1 MNIFSER
8 GKIVKAEINKRGVT
22 KEMKRLFPFLKPY
35 RLQLTIGPFFKLSEA
50 VLEILTPTLMAL
62 LIDNGVNA
70 GDSSYVIRMGIIMFI
85 IATCG
90 VLFAYICQYSAS
102 IASQGFGTDVRNAM
116 FKKISALS
124 FTQLDRFGIP
134 SLINRVTGDV
144 NQLQSAVAMLIR
156 LVIRAPFLCIGG
168 LVMAMAIDL
177 KLSVIFMLVIP
188 LFIFVLFL
196 VMFKAVPLY
205 SLVQKKLDLLT
216 LVLRENLS
224 GVRVIRA
231 FAGVRREKERFRDKN
246 KDYADTAI
254 RVGRIAA
261 LTNPATTI
269 IMNFAALAVIY
280 FGGVRV
286 NTGHLTQG
294 EVIAFINYIT
304 QILNAMIVVANLVV
318 LYTKAYAS
326 SLRVSEVLAC
336 EPDIKYGERKSVP
349 QSVNAVEFDN
359 VSLTYGGSKVP
370 AIDNINLTIKTGET
384 LGIIGGTGS
393 GKSTLAGLIPRFYDA
408 TEGQVRIGGVDIREY
423 NEDTLRS
430 AVAIVQQ
437 RAALF
442 SGTIAENMRM
452 AKADATAEEMR
463 AAADTAQATEFIDRL
478 EKGFDTHISQGG
490 NNLSGGQKQRLTIA
504 RALIKKSPILI
515 LDDSASALDYA
526 TDASLRQAIKDN
538 TDSQT
543 VIIVSQRVNSVKD
556 ADRIAVMDD
565 GEIVGLGTHAE
576 LVRSCEIYR
585 EICYSQEQMEEG
597 DDNEE
602 K

>member
-1 MNIFSER
+1 M
-8 GKIVKAEINKRGVT
+8 
-22 KEMKRLFPFLKPY
+22 KPY

-50 VLEILTPTLMAL
+50 VLELLIPTLMAL

-70 GDSSYVIRMGIIMFI
+70 GDKGYVIRMGILMLV

-90 VLFAYICQYSAS
+90 VIFAYICQYSAS

-116 FKKISALS
+116 FKKIGTLS
-124 FTQLDRFGIP
+124 FAQLDKFGTP
-134 SLINRVTGDV
+134 SLINRITGDV

-156 LVIRAPFLCIGG
+156 LVIRAPFLCVGG

-177 KLSVIFMLVIP
+177 KLSIIFMIVIP
-188 LFIFVLFL
+188 LFILALFL

-205 SLVQKKLDLLT
+205 KSVQKKLDTLT

-231 FAGVRREKERFRDKN
+231 FAGVKREKERFNDKN

-254 RVGRIAA
+254 RVGKIAA
-261 LTNPATTI
+261 LTNPVTTI
-269 IMNFAALAVIY
+269 IMNLAAIAVIY
-280 FGGVRV
+280 FGGIRV
-286 NTGHLTQG
+286 NTGQLSQG

-326 SLRVSEVLAC
+326 ALRVGEVLSV
-336 EPDIKYGERKSVP
+336 EPAIKYGEKQVGAKSE
-349 QSVNAVEFDN
+349 NAVEFKN
-359 VSLTYGGSKVP
+359 VSLTYAGSKVP
-370 AIDNINLTIKTGET
+370 ALDNINLTVRTGET
-384 LGIIGGTGS
+384 LGVIGGTGS
-393 GKSTLAGLIPRFYDA
+393 GKTTLVSLIPRFYDV
-408 TEGQVRIGGVDIREY
+408 TEGEVLINGAPIKDY
-423 NEDTLRS
+423 SEDELRDT
-430 AVAIVQQ
+430 VAIVQQ

-442 SGTIAENMRM
+442 SGTVADNLRM
-452 AKADATAEEMR
+452 AKADATMEEMR
-463 AAADTAQATEFIDRL
+463 AAADVAQATEFIDRL
-478 EKGFDTHISQGG
+478 EDGFDTHVSQGG

-504 RALIKKSPILI
+504 RALVKNSPILI

-526 TDASLRQAIKDN
+526 TDANLRRAIKEN

-556 ADRIAVMDD
+556 ADRIVVLDD
-565 GEIVGLGTHAE
+565 GEIVGIGAHRE
-576 LVRSCEIYR
+576 LIKTCEIYK
-585 EICYSQEQMEEG
+585 EICYSQEQIEEG
-597 DDNEE
+597 DEDEE

>member
-1 MNIFSER
+1 
-8 GKIVKAEINKRGVT
+8 
-22 KEMKRLFPFLKPY
+22 MKKLFPFLKPY
-35 RLQLTIGPFFKLSEA
+35 RLQLTVGPFFKLSEA

-62 LIDNGVNA
+62 LIDNGVNT
-70 GDSSYVIRMGIIMFI
+70 GDKSYIIRMGIIMLV

-102 IASQGFGTDVRNAM
+102 IASQGFGTDVRNAL
-116 FKKISALS
+116 FKKIGTFS
-124 FTQLDRFGIP
+124 FAELDRFGAP

-177 KLSVIFMLVIP
+177 KLSIIFMIVIP

-205 SLVQKKLDLLT
+205 TMVQKKLDALT

-231 FAGVRREKERFRDKN
+231 FAGVKRERERFKESND
-246 KDYADTAI
+246 DYYLTAV

-269 IMNFAALAVIY
+269 IMNFAAIAVIY
-280 FGGVRV
+280 FGGIRV

-326 SLRVSEVLAC
+326 AKRVSEVLSA
-336 EPDIKYGERKSVP
+336 DTSIKYGKTSL
-349 QSVNAVEFDN
+349 SSAGSTAVEFKN
-359 VSLTYGGSKVP
+359 VSFTYARSRVAAVDKL
-370 AIDNINLTIKTGET
+370 NLAVKTGET
-384 LGIIGGTGS
+384 IGIIGGTGS
-393 GKSTLAGLIPRFYDA
+393 GKTTLAGLIPRFYDA
-408 TEGQVRIGGVDIREY
+408 TEGEVKINGIDVRDYSEEALR
-423 NEDTLRS
+423 DT
-430 AVAIVQQ
+430 VAIVQQ
-437 RAALF
+437 REMLF
-442 SGTIAENMRM
+442 SGTIAENLRM
-452 AKADATAEEMR
+452 AKPDASYDEMR
-463 AAADTAQATEFIDRL
+463 GALEASQAAEFVDKL
-478 EKGFDTHISQGG
+478 ENGVETYVTQGG

-526 TDASLRQAIKDN
+526 TDASLRRAIKES
-538 TDSQT
+538 TDGQT
-543 VIIVSQRVNSVKD
+543 VIIISQRVSSVKD
-556 ADRIAVMDD
+556 ADRIIVMDD
-565 GEIVGLGTHAE
+565 GETVGIGTHAE
-576 LVRSCEIYR
+576 LLKNCEIYR
-585 EICYSQEQMEEG
+585 EICLSQEQE
-597 DDNEE
+597 DIA
-602 K
+602 

>member
-1 MNIFSER
+1 
-8 GKIVKAEINKRGVT
+8 
-22 KEMKRLFPFLKPY
+22 
-35 RLQLTIGPFFKLSEA
+35 
-50 VLEILTPTLMAL
+50 MA
-62 LIDNGVNA
+62 A
-70 GDSSYVIRMGIIMFI
+70 
-85 IATCG
+85 
-90 VLFAYICQYSAS
+90 
-102 IASQGFGTDVRNAM
+102 
-116 FKKISALS
+116 
-124 FTQLDRFGIP
+124 
-134 SLINRVTGDV
+134 
-144 NQLQSAVAMLIR
+144 
-156 LVIRAPFLCIGG
+156 
-168 LVMAMAIDL
+168 
-177 KLSVIFMLVIP
+177 
-188 LFIFVLFL
+188 
-196 VMFKAVPLY
+196 
-205 SLVQKKLDLLT
+205 QKT
-216 LVLRENLS
+216 
-224 GVRVIRA
+224 
-231 FAGVRREKERFRDKN
+231 
-246 KDYADTAI
+246 
-254 RVGRIAA
+254 
-261 LTNPATTI
+261 PATTI

-359 VSLTYGGSKVP
+359 VSLTYGSSKVP

-393 GKSTLAGLIPRFYDA
+393 GKSTLAGLVPRFYDA

-504 RALIKKSPILI
+504 RALIKKSPIII

>member
-1 MNIFSER
+1 
-8 GKIVKAEINKRGVT
+8 
-22 KEMKRLFPFLKPY
+22 MKKLFPFLKPY
-35 RLQLTIGPFFKLSEA
+35 RLQLTVGPFFKLSEA

-62 LIDNGVNA
+62 LIDNGVNT
-70 GDSSYVIRMGIIMFI
+70 GDKGYIIRMGIIMLV

-102 IASQGFGTDVRNAM
+102 IASQGFGTDVRNAL
-116 FKKISALS
+116 FKKIGTFS
-124 FTQLDRFGIP
+124 FAELDRFGAP

-168 LVMAMAIDL
+168 LVMAMTIDL
-177 KLSVIFMLVIP
+177 KLSIIFMIVIP

-205 SLVQKKLDLLT
+205 TMVQKKLDALT

-231 FAGVRREKERFRDKN
+231 FAGVKRERERFKESND
-246 KDYADTAI
+246 DYYLTAV

-269 IMNFAALAVIY
+269 IMNLAAIAVIY
-280 FGGVRV
+280 FGGIRV

-326 SLRVSEVLAC
+326 AKRVSEVLSA
-336 EPDIKYGERKSVP
+336 DTSIKYGKTSL
-349 QSVNAVEFDN
+349 SSAGSTAVEFKN
-359 VSLTYGGSKVP
+359 VSFTYARSRVAAVDKL
-370 AIDNINLTIKTGET
+370 NLAVKTGET
-384 LGIIGGTGS
+384 IGIIGGTGS
-393 GKSTLAGLIPRFYDA
+393 GKTTLAGLIPRFYDA
-408 TEGQVRIGGVDIREY
+408 TEGEVKINGIDVRDYSEEALR
-423 NEDTLRS
+423 DT
-430 AVAIVQQ
+430 VAIVQQ
-437 RAALF
+437 REMLF
-442 SGTIAENMRM
+442 SGTIAENLRM
-452 AKADATAEEMR
+452 AKPDASYDEMR
-463 AAADTAQATEFIDRL
+463 GALEASQAAEFVDKL
-478 EKGFDTHISQGG
+478 ENGVETYVTQGG

-526 TDASLRQAIKDN
+526 TDASLRRAIKES
-538 TDSQT
+538 TDGQT
-543 VIIVSQRVNSVKD
+543 VIIISQRVSSVKD
-556 ADRIAVMDD
+556 ADRIVVMDD
-565 GEIVGLGTHAE
+565 GEAVGTGTHAE
-576 LVRSCEIYR
+576 LLKNCEIYR
-585 EICYSQEQMEEG
+585 EICLSQEQE
-597 DDNEE
+597 DIA
-602 K
+602 

>member
-1 MNIFSER
+1 
-8 GKIVKAEINKRGVT
+8 
-22 KEMKRLFPFLKPY
+22 MKKLFPFLKPY
-35 RLQLTIGPFFKLSEA
+35 RLQLTVGPFFKLSEA

-62 LIDNGVNA
+62 LIDNGVNT
-70 GDSSYVIRMGIIMFI
+70 GDKSYIIRMGIIMLV

-102 IASQGFGTDVRNAM
+102 IASQGFGTDVRNAL
-116 FKKISALS
+116 FKKIGTFS
-124 FTQLDRFGIP
+124 FAELDRFGAP

-177 KLSVIFMLVIP
+177 KLSIVFMIVIP

-205 SLVQKKLDLLT
+205 TMVQKKLDALT

-231 FAGVRREKERFRDKN
+231 FAGVKRERERFKESND
-246 KDYADTAI
+246 DYYLTAV

-269 IMNFAALAVIY
+269 IMNFAAIAVIY
-280 FGGVRV
+280 FGGIRV

-326 SLRVSEVLAC
+326 AKRVSEVLSA
-336 EPDIKYGERKSVP
+336 DTSIKYGKTSL
-349 QSVNAVEFDN
+349 SSAGSTAVEFKN
-359 VSLTYGGSKVP
+359 VSFTYARSRVAAVDKL
-370 AIDNINLTIKTGET
+370 NLAVKTGET
-384 LGIIGGTGS
+384 IGIIGGTGS
-393 GKSTLAGLIPRFYDA
+393 GKTTLAGLIPRFYDA
-408 TEGQVRIGGVDIREY
+408 TEGEVKINGIDVRDYSEEALR
-423 NEDTLRS
+423 DT
-430 AVAIVQQ
+430 VAIVQQ
-437 RAALF
+437 REMLF
-442 SGTIAENMRM
+442 SGTIAENLRM
-452 AKADATAEEMR
+452 AKPDASYDEMR
-463 AAADTAQATEFIDRL
+463 GALEASQAAEFVDKL
-478 EKGFDTHISQGG
+478 ENGVETYVSQGG

-526 TDASLRQAIKDN
+526 TDASLRRAIKES
-538 TDSQT
+538 TDGQT
-543 VIIVSQRVNSVKD
+543 VIIISQRVSSVKD
-556 ADRIAVMDD
+556 ADRIVVMDD
-565 GEIVGLGTHAE
+565 GETVGIGTHAE
-576 LVRSCEIYR
+576 LLKNCEIYR
-585 EICYSQEQMEEG
+585 EICLSQEQE
-597 DDNEE
+597 DIA
-602 K
+602 

>member
-1 MNIFSER
+1 
-8 GKIVKAEINKRGVT
+8 
-22 KEMKRLFPFLKPY
+22 MKRLFPFLKPY

-50 VLEILTPTLMAL
+50 VLELLIPTLMAL

-70 GDSSYVIRMGIIMFI
+70 GDKGYVIRMGILMLV

-90 VLFAYICQYSAS
+90 VIFAYICQYSAS

-116 FKKISALS
+116 FKKIGTLS
-124 FTQLDRFGIP
+124 FAQLDKFGTP
-134 SLINRVTGDV
+134 SLINRITGDV

-156 LVIRAPFLCIGG
+156 LVIRAPFLCVGG

-177 KLSVIFMLVIP
+177 KLSIIFMIVIP
-188 LFIFVLFL
+188 LFILVLFL

-205 SLVQKKLDLLT
+205 KSVQKKLDTLT

-231 FAGVRREKERFRDKN
+231 FAGVKREKERFNDKN

-254 RVGRIAA
+254 RVGKIAA
-261 LTNPATTI
+261 LTNPVTTI
-269 IMNFAALAVIY
+269 IMNLAAIAVIY
-280 FGGVRV
+280 FGGIRV
-286 NTGHLTQG
+286 NAGHLSQG

-326 SLRVSEVLAC
+326 ALRVGEVLSV
-336 EPDIKYGERKSVP
+336 EPTIKYGEKQVGAKSE
-349 QSVNAVEFDN
+349 NAVEFKN
-359 VSLTYGGSKVP
+359 VSLTYAGSKVP
-370 AIDNINLTIKTGET
+370 ALDNINLTVRTGET
-384 LGIIGGTGS
+384 LGVIGGTGS
-393 GKSTLAGLIPRFYDA
+393 GKSTLVSLIPRFYDV
-408 TEGQVRIGGVDIREY
+408 TEGEVLINGAPIKDY
-423 NEDTLRS
+423 SEDELRDT
-430 AVAIVQQ
+430 VAIVQQ

-442 SGTIAENMRM
+442 SGTVADNLRM
-452 AKADATAEEMR
+452 AKTDATMEEMR
-463 AAADTAQATEFIDRL
+463 AAADVAQATEFIDRL
-478 EKGFDTHISQGG
+478 EDGFDTHVSQGG

-504 RALIKKSPILI
+504 RALVKNSPILI

-526 TDASLRQAIKDN
+526 TDANLRRAIKEN

-556 ADRIAVMDD
+556 ADRIVVLDD
-565 GEIVGLGTHAE
+565 GEIVGIGAHRE
-576 LVRSCEIYR
+576 LIKTCEIYK
-585 EICYSQEQMEEG
+585 EICYSQEQIEEG
-597 DDNEE
+597 DEDEE

>member
-1 MNIFSER
+1 MFS
-8 GKIVKAEINKRGVT
+8 I
-22 KEMKRLFPFLKPY
+22 MKRLFPFLKPY

-50 VLEILTPTLMAL
+50 VLESLTPTLMAL
-62 LIDNGVNA
+62 LIDNGINA
-70 GDSSYVIRMGIIMFI
+70 HTWDYIIRMGIIMLV

-90 VLFAYICQYSAS
+90 VGFAYICQYSAS

-116 FKKISALS
+116 FKKISSLS
-124 FTQLDRFGIP
+124 FSQLDEFGTP
-134 SLINRVTGDV
+134 SLINRITGDV

-177 KLSVIFMLVIP
+177 KLSIIFMLVIP

-205 SLVQKKLDLLT
+205 KSFQKKFDTLT

-231 FAGVRREKERFRDKN
+231 FAGVKREKERFDDKN
-246 KDYADTAI
+246 TDYADTAI
-254 RVGRIAA
+254 RVGKIAA

-269 IMNFAALAVIY
+269 IMNIAAIAVIY
-280 FGGVRV
+280 FGGIRV
-286 NTGHLTQG
+286 NTGNLSQG
-294 EVIAFINYIT
+294 QVIAFINYIT

-326 SLRVSEVLAC
+326 ALRVSEVLAV
-336 EPDIKYGERKSVP
+336 EPDIKYGGKAVSAK
-349 QSVNAVEFDN
+349 QGNAIEFKN
-359 VSLTYGGSKVP
+359 VSLTYKGSKIP
-370 AIDNINLTIKTGET
+370 AVDNINLNIRIGET

-393 GKSTLAGLIPRFYDA
+393 GKTTLISLIPRFYDV
-408 TEGQVRIGGVDIREY
+408 TKGEILINGINVKDY
-423 NEDTLRS
+423 DEDALR
-430 AVAIVQQ
+430 AEIAIVQQ

-442 SGTIAENMRM
+442 SGTIADNMLM
-452 AKADATAEEMR
+452 AKKDATEEEMR
-463 AAADTAQATEFIDRL
+463 IAADTAQATEFIDRL
-478 EKGFDTHISQGG
+478 ENGFKTYVSQGG

-504 RALIKKSPILI
+504 RALIKNSPILI

-526 TDASLRQAIKDN
+526 TDAKLRRAIKEN
-538 TDSQT
+538 TNSST
-543 VIIVSQRVNSVKD
+543 VIIVSQRVNSVKN

-565 GEIVGLGTHAE
+565 GEIVGIGTHKE
-576 LVRSCEIYR
+576 LFEKCDIYK
-585 EICYSQEQMEEG
+585 EICLSQEQGGE
-597 DDNEE
+597 DDENEE

>member
-1 MNIFSER
+1 
-8 GKIVKAEINKRGVT
+8 
-22 KEMKRLFPFLKPY
+22 MKKLFPFLKPY
-35 RLQLTIGPFFKLSEA
+35 RLQLTVGPFFKLSEA

-62 LIDNGVNA
+62 LIDNGVNT
-70 GDSSYVIRMGIIMFI
+70 GDKSYIIRMGIIMLV

-102 IASQGFGTDVRNAM
+102 IASQGFGTDVRNAL
-116 FKKISALS
+116 FKKIGTFS
-124 FTQLDRFGIP
+124 FAELDRFGAP

-177 KLSVIFMLVIP
+177 KLSIIFMIVIP

-205 SLVQKKLDLLT
+205 TMVQKKLDALT

-231 FAGVRREKERFRDKN
+231 FAGVKRERERFKESND
-246 KDYADTAI
+246 DYYLTAV

-269 IMNFAALAVIY
+269 IMNFAAIAVIY
-280 FGGVRV
+280 FGGIRV

-326 SLRVSEVLAC
+326 AKRVSEVLSA
-336 EPDIKYGERKSVP
+336 DTSIKYGKTSL
-349 QSVNAVEFDN
+349 SSAGSTAVEFKN
-359 VSLTYGGSKVP
+359 VSFTYARSRVAAVDKL
-370 AIDNINLTIKTGET
+370 NLAVKTGET
-384 LGIIGGTGS
+384 IGIIGGTGS
-393 GKSTLAGLIPRFYDA
+393 GKTTLAGLIPRFYDA
-408 TEGQVRIGGVDIREY
+408 TEGEVKINGIDVRDYSEEALR
-423 NEDTLRS
+423 DT
-430 AVAIVQQ
+430 VAIVQQ
-437 RAALF
+437 REMLF
-442 SGTIAENMRM
+442 SGTIAENLRM
-452 AKADATAEEMR
+452 AKPDASYDEMR
-463 AAADTAQATEFIDRL
+463 GALEASQAAEFVDKL
-478 EKGFDTHISQGG
+478 ENGVETYVTQGG

-526 TDASLRQAIKDN
+526 TDASLRRAIKES
-538 TDSQT
+538 TDGQT
-543 VIIVSQRVNSVKD
+543 VIIISQRVSSVKD
-556 ADRIAVMDD
+556 TDRIIVMDD
-565 GEIVGLGTHAE
+565 GEAVGIGTHAE
-576 LVRSCEIYR
+576 LLKNCEIYR
-585 EICYSQEQMEEG
+585 EICLSQEQE
-597 DDNEE
+597 DIA
-602 K
+602 

>member
-1 MNIFSER
+1 
-8 GKIVKAEINKRGVT
+8 
-22 KEMKRLFPFLKPY
+22 MKKLFPFLKPY
-35 RLQLTIGPFFKLSEA
+35 RLQLTVGPFFKLSEA

-62 LIDNGVNA
+62 LIDNGVNT
-70 GDSSYVIRMGIIMFI
+70 GDKGYIIRMGIIMLV

-102 IASQGFGTDVRNAM
+102 VASQGFGTDVRNAL
-116 FKKISALS
+116 FKKIGTFS
-124 FTQLDRFGIP
+124 FAELDRFGAP

-177 KLSVIFMLVIP
+177 KLSIVFMIVIP

-205 SLVQKKLDLLT
+205 TMVQKKLDALT

-231 FAGVRREKERFRDKN
+231 FAGVKRERERFKESND
-246 KDYADTAI
+246 DYYLTAV

-269 IMNFAALAVIY
+269 IMNFAAIAVIY
-280 FGGVRV
+280 FGGIRV

-326 SLRVSEVLAC
+326 AKRVSEVLSA
-336 EPDIKYGERKSVP
+336 DTSIKYGKTSL
-349 QSVNAVEFDN
+349 SSAGSTAVEFKN
-359 VSLTYGGSKVP
+359 VSFTYARSRVAAVDKL
-370 AIDNINLTIKTGET
+370 NLAVKTGET
-384 LGIIGGTGS
+384 IGIIGGTGS
-393 GKSTLAGLIPRFYDA
+393 GKTTLAGLIPRFYDA
-408 TEGQVRIGGVDIREY
+408 TEGEVKINGIDVRDYSEEALR
-423 NEDTLRS
+423 DT
-430 AVAIVQQ
+430 VAIVQQ
-437 RAALF
+437 REMLF
-442 SGTIAENMRM
+442 SGTIAENLRM
-452 AKADATAEEMR
+452 AKPDASYDEMR
-463 AAADTAQATEFIDRL
+463 GALEASQAAEFVDKL
-478 EKGFDTHISQGG
+478 ENGVETYVTQGG

-526 TDASLRQAIKDN
+526 TDASLRRAIKES
-538 TDSQT
+538 TDGQT
-543 VIIVSQRVNSVKD
+543 VIIISQRVSSVKD
-556 ADRIAVMDD
+556 ADRIIVMDD
-565 GEIVGLGTHAE
+565 GETVGIGTHAE
-576 LVRSCEIYR
+576 LLKNCEIYR
-585 EICYSQEQMEEG
+585 EICLSQEQE
-597 DDNEE
+597 DIA
-602 K
+602 

>member
-1 MNIFSER
+1 
-8 GKIVKAEINKRGVT
+8 
-22 KEMKRLFPFLKPY
+22 MKRLFPFLKPY

-50 VLEILTPTLMAL
+50 VLELLIPTLMAL

-70 GDSSYVIRMGIIMFI
+70 GDKGYVIRMGILMLV
-85 IATCG
+85 IATFG

-116 FKKISALS
+116 FKKIGTLS
-124 FTQLDRFGIP
+124 FAQLDKFGTP
-134 SLINRVTGDV
+134 SLINRITGDV

-156 LVIRAPFLCIGG
+156 LVIRAPFLCVGG
-168 LVMAMAIDL
+168 LIMAMMIDL
-177 KLSVIFMLVIP
+177 KLSIIFMIVIP
-188 LFIFVLFL
+188 LFILVLFL

-205 SLVQKKLDLLT
+205 KSVQKKLDTLT

-231 FAGVRREKERFRDKN
+231 FAGVKREKERFNDKN

-254 RVGRIAA
+254 RVGKIAA
-261 LTNPATTI
+261 LTNPVTTI
-269 IMNFAALAVIY
+269 IMNLAAIAVIY
-280 FGGVRV
+280 FGGIRV
-286 NTGHLTQG
+286 NTGHLSQG

-326 SLRVSEVLAC
+326 ALRVGEVLAV
-336 EPDIKYGERKSVP
+336 EPAIKYGEKQVGEKSE
-349 QSVNAVEFDN
+349 NAVEFKN

-370 AIDNINLTIKTGET
+370 ALDNINLTIRKGET
-384 LGIIGGTGS
+384 LGVIGGTGS
-393 GKSTLAGLIPRFYDA
+393 GKSTLVSLIPRFYDVTQGEVLINGA
-408 TEGQVRIGGVDIREY
+408 PIKDY
-423 NEDTLRS
+423 SEDELRS
-430 AVAIVQQ
+430 TVAIVQQ

-442 SGTIAENMRM
+442 SGTIAENLRM
-452 AKADATAEEMR
+452 AKADATMEEMR
-463 AAADTAQATEFIDRL
+463 AAADVAQATEFIDRL
-478 EKGFDTHISQGG
+478 ENGFDTYVSQGG

-504 RALIKKSPILI
+504 RALVKNSPILI

-526 TDASLRQAIKDN
+526 TDANLRRAIKEN

-556 ADRIAVMDD
+556 ADRIVVMDD
-565 GEIVGLGTHAE
+565 GEIVGVGAHRE
-576 LVRSCEIYR
+576 LIKTCEIYK
-585 EICYSQEQMEEG
+585 EICYSQEQIEEG
-597 DDNEE
+597 DENEE

>member
-1 MNIFSER
+1 
-8 GKIVKAEINKRGVT
+8 
-22 KEMKRLFPFLKPY
+22 MKRLFPFLKPY

-50 VLEILTPTLMAL
+50 VLELLIPTLMAL

-70 GDSSYVIRMGIIMFI
+70 GNRDYVIKMGILMLV

-90 VLFAYICQYSAS
+90 VIFAYICQYSAS

-116 FKKISALS
+116 FKKIGTLS
-124 FTQLDRFGIP
+124 FTQLDKLGTP
-134 SLINRVTGDV
+134 SLINRITGDV

-156 LVIRAPFLCIGG
+156 LVIRAPFLCVGG
-168 LVMAMAIDL
+168 LIMAMTIDL
-177 KLSVIFMLVIP
+177 KLSIIFMIVIP
-188 LFIFVLFL
+188 LFILVLFL

-205 SLVQKKLDLLT
+205 KSVQKKLDTLT

-231 FAGVRREKERFRDKN
+231 FAGVKREKERFDDKN

-254 RVGRIAA
+254 RVGKIAA
-261 LTNPATTI
+261 LTNPVTTI
-269 IMNFAALAVIY
+269 IMNLAAIAVIY
-280 FGGVRV
+280 FGGIRV
-286 NTGHLTQG
+286 NTGHLSQG

-326 SLRVSEVLAC
+326 ALRVGEVLSV
-336 EPDIKYGERKSVP
+336 EPAIRYGEKSVGAK
-349 QSVNAVEFDN
+349 SENAVEFKN
-359 VSLTYGGSKVP
+359 VSLTYAGSKVP
-370 AIDNINLTIKTGET
+370 ALDNINLTVRTGET
-384 LGIIGGTGS
+384 LGVIGGTGS
-393 GKSTLAGLIPRFYDA
+393 GKSTLVSLIPRFYDV
-408 TEGQVRIGGVDIREY
+408 TQGEILLNGIPIKEY
-423 NEDTLRS
+423 SEDALRD

-442 SGTIAENMRM
+442 SGTVADNMRM
-452 AKADATAEEMR
+452 AKADVTMEEMR
-463 AAADTAQATEFIDRL
+463 KAADVAQATEFIDRL
-478 EKGFDTHISQGG
+478 EDGFDTHVSQGG

-504 RALIKKSPILI
+504 RALVKNSPILI

-526 TDASLRQAIKDN
+526 TDANLRRAIKEN

-556 ADRIAVMDD
+556 ADRIVVLDD
-565 GEIVGLGTHAE
+565 GEIVGIGTHRE
-576 LVRSCEIYR
+576 LIKTCEIYK
-585 EICYSQEQMEEG
+585 EICYSQEQIEEG
-597 DDNEE
+597 DEDEE

>member
-1 MNIFSER
+1 
-8 GKIVKAEINKRGVT
+8 
-22 KEMKRLFPFLKPY
+22 MKRLFPFLKPY

-62 LIDNGVNA
+62 LIDNGINA
-70 GDSSYVIRMGIIMFI
+70 HNWDYIIRMGIIMLV

-90 VLFAYICQYSAS
+90 VGFAYICQYSAS

-116 FKKISALS
+116 FKKISSLS
-124 FTQLDRFGIP
+124 FSQLDEFGTP
-134 SLINRVTGDV
+134 SLINRITGDV

-177 KLSVIFMLVIP
+177 KLSIIFMLVIP

-205 SLVQKKLDLLT
+205 KSVQKKLDTLT

-231 FAGVRREKERFRDKN
+231 FAGVKREKERFDDKN
-246 KDYADTAI
+246 TDYADTAI
-254 RVGRIAA
+254 RVGKIAA

-269 IMNFAALAVIY
+269 IMNIAAIAVIY
-280 FGGVRV
+280 FGGIRV
-286 NTGHLTQG
+286 NTGNLSQG
-294 EVIAFINYIT
+294 QVIAFINYIT

-326 SLRVSEVLAC
+326 ALRVSEVLAV
-336 EPDIKYGERKSVP
+336 EPDIKYGGKAVSAK
-349 QSVNAVEFDN
+349 QGNAIEFKN
-359 VSLTYGGSKVP
+359 VSLTYKGSKIP
-370 AIDNINLTIKTGET
+370 AVDNINLNIRIGET

-393 GKSTLAGLIPRFYDA
+393 GKTTLISLIPRFYDV
-408 TEGQVRIGGVDIREY
+408 TKGEILINGINVKDY
-423 NEDTLRS
+423 DEDALR
-430 AVAIVQQ
+430 AEIAIVQQ

-442 SGTIAENMRM
+442 SGTIADNMLM
-452 AKADATAEEMR
+452 AKKDATEEEMR
-463 AAADTAQATEFIDRL
+463 IAADTAQATEFIDRL
-478 EKGFDTHISQGG
+478 ENGFKTYVSQGG

-504 RALIKKSPILI
+504 RALIKNSPILI

-526 TDASLRQAIKDN
+526 TDAKLRRAIKEN
-538 TDSQT
+538 TNSST
-543 VIIVSQRVNSVKD
+543 VIIVSQRVNSVKN

-565 GEIVGLGTHAE
+565 GEIVGIGTHKE
-576 LVRSCEIYR
+576 LFEKCDIYK
-585 EICYSQEQMEEG
+585 EICLSQEQGGE
-597 DDNEE
+597 DDENEE

>member
-1 MNIFSER
+1 MTIEEVF
-8 GKIVKAEINKRGVT
+8 ILI
-22 KEMKRLFPFLKPY
+22 MKRLFPFLKPY

-62 LIDNGVNA
+62 LIDNGINA
-70 GDSSYVIRMGIIMFI
+70 HNWDYIIRMGIIMFV

-90 VLFAYICQYSAS
+90 VGFAYICQYSAS

-116 FKKISALS
+116 FKKINSLS
-124 FTQLDRFGIP
+124 FSQLDKFGTP

-177 KLSVIFMLVIP
+177 KLSIIFMVVIP
-188 LFIFVLFL
+188 LFILVLFL

-205 SLVQKKLDLLT
+205 KSVQHKLDKLT

-231 FAGVRREKERFRDKN
+231 FAGVKREKERFNNKN
-246 KDYADTAI
+246 TDYADTAI
-254 RVGRIAA
+254 RVGKIAA

-269 IMNFAALAVIY
+269 IMNIAAIAVIY
-280 FGGVRV
+280 FGGIRV
-286 NTGHLTQG
+286 NTGHLSQG
-294 EVIAFINYIT
+294 QVIAFINYIT

-326 SLRVSEVLAC
+326 ALRVSEVLAVD
-336 EPDIKYGERKSVP
+336 PDIKYGGETVSPKSD
-349 QSVNAVEFDN
+349 NAVEFKN
-359 VSLTYGGSKVP
+359 VSFTYKGSKVP
-370 AIDNINLTIKTGET
+370 AVDNINLNIKTGET

-393 GKSTLAGLIPRFYDA
+393 GKTTLVSLIPRFYDV
-408 TEGQVRIGGVDIREY
+408 TEGEIFINGVNVRNYDKK
-423 NEDTLRS
+423 TLRDEI
-430 AVAIVQQ
+430 AIVQQ

-442 SGTIAENMRM
+442 SGTIADNMRM
-452 AKADATAEEMR
+452 AKKDATDAQMR
-463 AAADTAQATEFIDRL
+463 KAAQVAQATEFIDRL
-478 EKGFDTHISQGG
+478 ENGFETYVSQGG

-504 RALIKKSPILI
+504 RALIKNSPILI

-526 TDASLRQAIKDN
+526 TDANLRRAVKEN
-538 TDSQT
+538 TDSNT
-543 VIIVSQRVNSVKD
+543 VIIVSQRVNSVKN
-556 ADRIAVMDD
+556 ADRIVVMDD
-565 GEIVGLGTHAE
+565 GEIVGIGTHKE
-576 LVRSCEIYR
+576 LFENCEIYK
-585 EICYSQEQMEEG
+585 EICFSQEQGGE
-597 DDNEE
+597 DNDEE

>member
-1 MNIFSER
+1 
-8 GKIVKAEINKRGVT
+8 
-22 KEMKRLFPFLKPY
+22 MKKLFPFLKPY
-35 RLQLTIGPFFKLSEA
+35 RVQLTVGPFFKLSEA

-70 GDSSYVIRMGIIMFI
+70 GDRSYVIRMGILMLI

-102 IASQGFGTDVRNAM
+102 IASQGFGTDVRNAL
-116 FKKISALS
+116 FKKIGTFS
-124 FTQLDRFGIP
+124 FAELDRFGAP

-168 LVMAMAIDL
+168 LIMAMAIDL
-177 KLSVIFMLVIP
+177 KLSVILMIVIP
-188 LFIFVLFL
+188 LFILVLFL

-205 SLVQKKLDLLT
+205 TSVQKKLDTLT

-231 FAGVRREKERFRDKN
+231 FAGVKRERERFKEKN
-246 KDYADTAI
+246 SDYSVTAI

-269 IMNFAALAVIY
+269 IMNLAAIAVIY
-280 FGGVRV
+280 FGGIRV
-286 NTGHLTQG
+286 NTGNLTQG

-326 SLRVSEVLAC
+326 AKRVSEVLSVQTSI
-336 EPDIKYGERKSVP
+336 EYGERTAGEASD
-349 QSVNAVEFDN
+349 NAVEFKN
-359 VSLTYGGSKVP
+359 VSFTYAKSRVP
-370 AIDNINLTIKTGET
+370 AVNGLNFAVKTGET
-384 LGIIGGTGS
+384 VGIIGGTGS
-393 GKSTLAGLIPRFYDA
+393 GKTTLAGLIPRFYDA
-408 TEGQVRIGGVDIREY
+408 TEGTVLLNGEDVRSY
-423 NEDTLRS
+423 NEEALRNTVS
-430 AVAIVQQ
+430 IVQQ
-437 RAALF
+437 RETLF
-442 SGTIAENMRM
+442 SGTIADNLRM
-452 AKADATAEEMR
+452 AKPDASDEEMR
-463 AAADTAQATEFIDRL
+463 LSLDTAQASEFVNRL
-478 EKGFDTHISQGG
+478 EKGVDTYVSQGG

-504 RALIKKSPILI
+504 RALIKNSPILI

-526 TDASLRQAIKDN
+526 TDADLRRAIREN
-538 TDSQT
+538 TSNQT
-543 VIIVSQRVNSVKD
+543 VIIISQRVNSVKD

-565 GEIVGLGTHAE
+565 GEIAGIGTHSE
-576 LVRSCEIYR
+576 LIKTCEIYR
-585 EICYSQEQMEEG
+585 EICLSQEQTEEG
-597 DDNEE
+597 EA
-602 K
+602 

>member
-1 MNIFSER
+1 MTIEEVF
-8 GKIVKAEINKRGVT
+8 ILI
-22 KEMKRLFPFLKPY
+22 MKRLFPFLKPY

-62 LIDNGVNA
+62 LIDNGINA
-70 GDSSYVIRMGIIMFI
+70 HNWDYIIRMGIIMFV

-90 VLFAYICQYSAS
+90 VGFAYICQYSAS

-116 FKKISALS
+116 FKKINSLS
-124 FTQLDRFGIP
+124 FSQLDKFGTP

-177 KLSVIFMLVIP
+177 KLSIIFMVVIP
-188 LFIFVLFL
+188 LFILVLFL

-205 SLVQKKLDLLT
+205 KSVQHKLDKLT

-231 FAGVRREKERFRDKN
+231 FAGVKREKERFNNKN
-246 KDYADTAI
+246 TDYADTAI
-254 RVGRIAA
+254 RVGKIAA

-269 IMNFAALAVIY
+269 IMNIAAIAVIY
-280 FGGVRV
+280 FGGIRV
-286 NTGHLTQG
+286 NTGHLSQG
-294 EVIAFINYIT
+294 QVIAFINYIT

-326 SLRVSEVLAC
+326 ALRVSEVLAVD
-336 EPDIKYGERKSVP
+336 PDIKYGGETVSPKSD
-349 QSVNAVEFDN
+349 NAVEFKN
-359 VSLTYGGSKVP
+359 VSFTYKGSKVP
-370 AIDNINLTIKTGET
+370 AVDNINLNIKTGET

-393 GKSTLAGLIPRFYDA
+393 GKTTLVSLIPRFYDV
-408 TEGQVRIGGVDIREY
+408 TEGEIFINGVNVRNYDEK
-423 NEDTLRS
+423 TLHDEI
-430 AVAIVQQ
+430 AIVQQ

-442 SGTIAENMRM
+442 SGTIADNMRM
-452 AKADATAEEMR
+452 AKKDATDAQMR
-463 AAADTAQATEFIDRL
+463 KAAQVAQATEFIDRL
-478 EKGFDTHISQGG
+478 ENGFETYVSQGG

-504 RALIKKSPILI
+504 RALIKNSPILI

-526 TDASLRQAIKDN
+526 TDANLRRAVKEN
-538 TDSQT
+538 TDSNT
-543 VIIVSQRVNSVKD
+543 VIIVSQRVNSVKN
-556 ADRIAVMDD
+556 ADRIVVMDD
-565 GEIVGLGTHAE
+565 GEIVGIGTHKE
-576 LVRSCEIYR
+576 LFENCEIYK
-585 EICYSQEQMEEG
+585 EICFSQEQGGE
-597 DDNEE
+597 DNDEE

>member
-1 MNIFSER
+1 
-8 GKIVKAEINKRGVT
+8 
-22 KEMKRLFPFLKPY
+22 MKRLFPFLKPY

-50 VLEILTPTLMAL
+50 VLELLIPTLMAL

-70 GDSSYVIRMGIIMFI
+70 GNRDYVIKMGILMLV

-90 VLFAYICQYSAS
+90 VIFAYICQYSAS

-116 FKKISALS
+116 FKKIGTLS
-124 FTQLDRFGIP
+124 FTQLDKLGTP
-134 SLINRVTGDV
+134 SLINRITGDV

-156 LVIRAPFLCIGG
+156 LVIRAPFLCVGG
-168 LVMAMAIDL
+168 LIMAMTIDL
-177 KLSVIFMLVIP
+177 KLSIIFMIVIP
-188 LFIFVLFL
+188 LFILVLFL

-205 SLVQKKLDLLT
+205 KSVQKKLDTLT

-231 FAGVRREKERFRDKN
+231 FAGVKREKERFDDKN

-254 RVGRIAA
+254 RVGKIAA
-261 LTNPATTI
+261 LTNPVTTI
-269 IMNFAALAVIY
+269 IMNLAAIAVIY
-280 FGGVRV
+280 FGGIRV
-286 NTGHLTQG
+286 NTGHLSQG

-326 SLRVSEVLAC
+326 ALRVGEVLETQPA
-336 EPDIKYGERKSVP
+336 ITYGEKSVGAK
-349 QSVNAVEFDN
+349 SENAVEFKN
-359 VSLTYGGSKVP
+359 VSLTYAGSKVP
-370 AIDNINLTIKTGET
+370 ALDNINLTVRTGET
-384 LGIIGGTGS
+384 LGVIGGTGS
-393 GKSTLAGLIPRFYDA
+393 GKSTLVSLIPRFYDV
-408 TEGQVRIGGVDIREY
+408 TQGEILLNGIPIKEY
-423 NEDTLRS
+423 SEDALRS
-430 AVAIVQQ
+430 TVAIVQQ

-442 SGTIAENMRM
+442 SGTVADNMRM
-452 AKADATAEEMR
+452 AKADVTMEEMR
-463 AAADTAQATEFIDRL
+463 KAADVAQATEFIDRL
-478 EKGFDTHISQGG
+478 EDGFDTHVSQGG

-504 RALIKKSPILI
+504 RALVKNSPILI

-526 TDASLRQAIKDN
+526 TDAKLRRAIKEN

-556 ADRIAVMDD
+556 ADRIVVLDD
-565 GEIVGLGTHAE
+565 GEIVGIGTHRE
-576 LVRSCEIYR
+576 LIKTCEIYK
-585 EICYSQEQMEEG
+585 EICYSQEQIEEG
-597 DDNEE
+597 DEDEE

>member
-1 MNIFSER
+1 
-8 GKIVKAEINKRGVT
+8 
-22 KEMKRLFPFLKPY
+22 MKKLFPFLKPY
-35 RLQLTIGPFFKLSEA
+35 RLQLTVGPFFKLSEA

-62 LIDNGVNA
+62 LIDNGVNT
-70 GDSSYVIRMGIIMFI
+70 GDKSYIIRMGIIMLV

-102 IASQGFGTDVRNAM
+102 IASQGFGTDVRNAL
-116 FKKISALS
+116 FKKIGTFS
-124 FTQLDRFGIP
+124 FAELDRFGAP

-177 KLSVIFMLVIP
+177 KLSIIFMIVIP

-205 SLVQKKLDLLT
+205 TMVQKKLDALT

-231 FAGVRREKERFRDKN
+231 FAGVKRERERFKESND
-246 KDYADTAI
+246 DYYLTAV

-269 IMNFAALAVIY
+269 IMNFAAIAVIY
-280 FGGVRV
+280 FGGIRV

-326 SLRVSEVLAC
+326 AKRVSEVLSA
-336 EPDIKYGERKSVP
+336 DTSIKYGKTSL
-349 QSVNAVEFDN
+349 SSAGSTAVEFKN
-359 VSLTYGGSKVP
+359 VSFTYARSRVAAVDKL
-370 AIDNINLTIKTGET
+370 NLAVKTGET
-384 LGIIGGTGS
+384 IGIIGGTGS
-393 GKSTLAGLIPRFYDA
+393 GKTTLAGLIPRFYDA
-408 TEGQVRIGGVDIREY
+408 TEGEVKINGIDVRDYSEEALR
-423 NEDTLRS
+423 DT
-430 AVAIVQQ
+430 VAIVQQ
-437 RAALF
+437 REMLF
-442 SGTIAENMRM
+442 SGTIAENLRM
-452 AKADATAEEMR
+452 AKPDASYDEMR
-463 AAADTAQATEFIDRL
+463 GALEASQAAEFVDKL
-478 EKGFDTHISQGG
+478 ENGVETYVTQGG

-526 TDASLRQAIKDN
+526 TDASLRRAIKES
-538 TDSQT
+538 TDGQT
-543 VIIVSQRVNSVKD
+543 VIIISQRVSSVKD
-556 ADRIAVMDD
+556 ADRIIVMDD
-565 GEIVGLGTHAE
+565 GETVGTGTHAE
-576 LVRSCEIYR
+576 LLKNCEIYR
-585 EICYSQEQMEEG
+585 EICLSQEQE
-597 DDNEE
+597 DIA
-602 K
+602 

>member
-1 MNIFSER
+1 
-8 GKIVKAEINKRGVT
+8 
-22 KEMKRLFPFLKPY
+22 MKRLFPFLKPY

-50 VLEILTPTLMAL
+50 VLELLIPTLMAL

-70 GDSSYVIRMGIIMFI
+70 GNRDYVIKMGILMLV

-90 VLFAYICQYSAS
+90 VIFAYICQYSAS

-116 FKKISALS
+116 FKKIGTLS
-124 FTQLDRFGIP
+124 FTQLDKLGTP
-134 SLINRVTGDV
+134 SLINRITGDV

-156 LVIRAPFLCIGG
+156 LVIRAPFLCVGG
-168 LVMAMAIDL
+168 LIMAMTIDL
-177 KLSVIFMLVIP
+177 KLSIIFMIVIP
-188 LFIFVLFL
+188 LFILVLFL

-205 SLVQKKLDLLT
+205 KSVQKKLDTLT
-216 LVLRENLS
+216 LVLRGNLS

-231 FAGVRREKERFRDKN
+231 FAGVKREKERFDDKN

-254 RVGRIAA
+254 RVGKIAA
-261 LTNPATTI
+261 LTNPVTTI
-269 IMNFAALAVIY
+269 IMNLAAIAVIY
-280 FGGVRV
+280 FGGIRV
-286 NTGHLTQG
+286 NTGHLSQG

-326 SLRVSEVLAC
+326 ALRVGEVLSV
-336 EPDIKYGERKSVP
+336 EPAIRYGEKSVGAK
-349 QSVNAVEFDN
+349 SENAVEFKN
-359 VSLTYGGSKVP
+359 VSLTYAGSKVP
-370 AIDNINLTIKTGET
+370 ALDNINLTVRTGET
-384 LGIIGGTGS
+384 LGVIGGTGS
-393 GKSTLAGLIPRFYDA
+393 GKSTLVSLIPRFYDV
-408 TEGQVRIGGVDIREY
+408 TQGEILLNGIPIKEY
-423 NEDTLRS
+423 SEDALRD

-442 SGTIAENMRM
+442 SGTVADNMRM
-452 AKADATAEEMR
+452 AKADVTMEEMR
-463 AAADTAQATEFIDRL
+463 KAADVAQATEFIDRL
-478 EKGFDTHISQGG
+478 EDGFDTHVSQGG

-504 RALIKKSPILI
+504 RALVKNSPILI

-526 TDASLRQAIKDN
+526 TDANLRRAIKEN

-556 ADRIAVMDD
+556 ADRIVVLDD
-565 GEIVGLGTHAE
+565 GEIVGIGTHRE
-576 LVRSCEIYR
+576 LIKTCEIYK
-585 EICYSQEQMEEG
+585 EICYSQEQIEEG
-597 DDNEE
+597 DEDEE

>member
-1 MNIFSER
+1 
-8 GKIVKAEINKRGVT
+8 
-22 KEMKRLFPFLKPY
+22 MKKLFPFLKPY
-35 RLQLTIGPFFKLSEA
+35 RLQLTVGPFFKLSEA

-62 LIDNGVNA
+62 LIDNGVNT
-70 GDSSYVIRMGIIMFI
+70 GDKGYIIRMGIIMLV

-102 IASQGFGTDVRNAM
+102 VASQGFGTDVRNAL
-116 FKKISALS
+116 FKKIGTFS
-124 FTQLDRFGIP
+124 FAELDRFGAP

-177 KLSVIFMLVIP
+177 KLSIVFMIVIP

-205 SLVQKKLDLLT
+205 TMVQKKLDALT

-231 FAGVRREKERFRDKN
+231 FAGVNRERERFKESND
-246 KDYADTAI
+246 DYCLTAV

-269 IMNFAALAVIY
+269 IMNFAAIAVIY
-280 FGGVRV
+280 FGGIRV

-326 SLRVSEVLAC
+326 AKRVSEVLSA
-336 EPDIKYGERKSVP
+336 DTSIKYGKTSL
-349 QSVNAVEFDN
+349 SSAGSTAVEFKN
-359 VSLTYGGSKVP
+359 VSFTYARSRVAAVDKL
-370 AIDNINLTIKTGET
+370 NLAVKTGET
-384 LGIIGGTGS
+384 IGIIGGTGS
-393 GKSTLAGLIPRFYDA
+393 GKTTLAGLIPRFYDA
-408 TEGQVRIGGVDIREY
+408 TEGEVKINGIDVRDYSEEALR
-423 NEDTLRS
+423 DT
-430 AVAIVQQ
+430 VAIVQQ
-437 RAALF
+437 REMLF
-442 SGTIAENMRM
+442 SGTIAENLRM
-452 AKADATAEEMR
+452 AKPDASYDEMR
-463 AAADTAQATEFIDRL
+463 GALEASQAAEFVDKL
-478 EKGFDTHISQGG
+478 ENGVETYVTQGG

-526 TDASLRQAIKDN
+526 TDASLRRAIKES
-538 TDSQT
+538 TDGQT
-543 VIIVSQRVNSVKD
+543 VIIISQRVSSVKD
-556 ADRIAVMDD
+556 ADRIVVMDD
-565 GEIVGLGTHAE
+565 GETVGIGTHAE
-576 LVRSCEIYR
+576 LLKNCEIYR
-585 EICYSQEQMEEG
+585 EICLSQEQE
-597 DDNEE
+597 DIA
-602 K
+602 

>member
-1 MNIFSER
+1 
-8 GKIVKAEINKRGVT
+8 
-22 KEMKRLFPFLKPY
+22 MKRLFPFLKPY
-35 RLQLTIGPFFKLSEA
+35 RIQLTIGPFFKLSEA

-70 GDSSYVIRMGIIMFI
+70 GNSSYVIKMGIIMLI

-116 FKKISALS
+116 FKKINTMS
-124 FTQLDRFGIP
+124 FTQCDYFGTP
-134 SLINRVTGDV
+134 SLINRITGDV

-168 LVMAMAIDL
+168 LVMAMAIDM
-177 KLSVIFMLVIP
+177 KLSVVFMLVIP
-188 LFIFVLFL
+188 LFILALFL

-205 SLVQKKLDLLT
+205 SSVQKKLDSLT

-231 FAGVRREKERFRDKN
+231 FAGVKREKERFNDKN

-254 RVGRIAA
+254 RVGKIAA

-269 IMNFAALAVIY
+269 IMNFAAIAVIY

-286 NTGHLTQG
+286 NTGHLSQG

-326 SLRVSEVLAC
+326 ALRVSEVLAV
-336 EPDIKYGERKSVP
+336 EPDIKYGDRNSVLN
-349 QSVNAVEFDN
+349 SENAVEFDN
-359 VSLTYGGSKVP
+359 VSLVYKGSKVP
-370 AIDNINLTIKTGET
+370 AVENINLTVKTGET

-393 GKSTLAGLIPRFYDA
+393 GKSTLVGLIPRFYDA
-408 TEGQVRIGGVDIREY
+408 TSGQVRINGLDIKEY
-423 NEDTLRS
+423 TEDTLRNT
-430 AVAIVQQ
+430 VAIVQQ

-442 SGTIAENMRM
+442 SGTIAENLRM
-452 AKADATAEEMR
+452 AKADATEEEMR
-463 AAADTAQATEFIDRL
+463 KAADTAQATEFIDRL
-478 EKGFDTHISQGG
+478 ENGFNTRVSQSG

-504 RALIKKSPILI
+504 RALVKNSPILI

-526 TDASLRQAIKDN
+526 TDANLRHAIKEN

-565 GEIVGLGTHAE
+565 GEIVGIGTHAD
-576 LVRSCEIYR
+576 LIKNCEIYR
-585 EICYSQEQMEEG
+585 EICYSQEQLEEG